1 MKKIK
6 TYMFAGELDH
16 YKAMVNRKE
25 VFDEKKV
32 TIIEGHDEPL
42 DQSALGFFLGFI
54 VGTFLGIA
62 VLFYA
67 STIPLG
73 Q

>member
-6 TYMFAGELDH
+6 TYMGPSELNVFRLRDI
-16 YKAMVNRKE
+16 RFDKE
-25 VFDEKKV
+25 EPV
-32 TIIEGHDEPL
+32 TIIEGHNESP

-54 VGTFLGIA
+54 VGTFLGMA

-67 STIPLG
+67 SSIPLG

>member
-6 TYMFAGELDH
+6 TYMTISEFNVFRSRDIQFD
-16 YKAMVNRKE
+16 KE
-25 VFDEKKV
+25 EPV

-54 VGTFLGIA
+54 AGTFLGMI
-62 VLFYA
+62 VLLYA

>member
-6 TYMFAGELDH
+6 TYMDNVEIKNFRRRDVPYLE
-16 YKAMVNRKE
+16 
-25 VFDEKKV
+25 EKPV

-54 VGTFLGIA
+54 VGMA
-62 VLFYA
+62 ALFYA